1 MFSKKGHGWFW
12 YAFWSLVAAAA
23 IYLVARFFGSTT
35 DSYHNKKSPR
45 SDKKSPSDKDALF
58 I

>member
-12 YAFWSLVAAAA
+12 YAFWSLAAAAA
-23 IYLVARFFGSTT
+23 IYLIARFFGSTT
-35 DSYHNKKSPR
+35 DSIHNKKS
-45 SDKKSPSDKDALF
+45 KKPAKDHPHEREMF